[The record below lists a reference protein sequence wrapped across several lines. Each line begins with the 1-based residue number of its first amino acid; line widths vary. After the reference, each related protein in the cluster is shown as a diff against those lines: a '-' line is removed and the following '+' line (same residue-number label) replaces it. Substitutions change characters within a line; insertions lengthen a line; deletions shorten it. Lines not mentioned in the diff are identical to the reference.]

1 MGTVQKNKYS
11 EFAIF
16 LSQIKDNK
24 VDIEGVVNVAKMA
37 YSGDEERAK
46 KARDLAT
53 DCSAITD
60 ADRCEAAAKIFDCG
74 KNFVFNVD
82 IMDFHV
88 VEFLLSI
95 L

>member
-1 MGTVQKNKYS
+1 
-11 EFAIF
+11 
-16 LSQIKDNK
+16 
-24 VDIEGVVNVAKMA
+24 MA

-53 DCSAITD
+53 DCAAITD

-82 IMDFHV
+82 ISHFRV
-88 VEFLLSI
+88 AEFLFLFCKI
-95 L
+95 RTQRFQHPRFQL